1 MIVSFFR
8 NNYQTEIFTIL
19 LASIILWLGGF
30 NIDFPP
36 LPSLGVA
43 PLSSPLFSIEHN
55 WITSVIALLLVL
67 LESFMIS
74 SIAGRFKIFR
84 LTNLLPSLIYLLFM
98 SFYQHFLTLTPALI
112 SNFFVILL
120 LYYLLELYSKREPL
134 LFIFNASFVMG
145 IAALII
151 PENLIL
157 LLLIWITF
165 VIYRSYSFR
174 EWAASLSGIT
184 VVFIF
189 TASYFYLADNYQLF
203 LESYASYFNNLK
215 TGYPDI
221 SHQHLPFILVLGFFT
236 LITIPRMIFKLDE
249 TIIRT
254 RKRLNVIIFLA
265 LISLLV
271 LFINPRYWEYH
282 IYMLF
287 IPLSITL
294 ARLIMSIKKER
305 NKDWALL
312 LIIIAIV
319 IERVL

>member
-8 NNYQTEIFTIL
+8 NNYQTEVFTIL
-19 LASIILWLGGF
+19 LASIILWLGSF
-30 NIDFPP
+30 NTDFSP
-36 LPSLGVA
+36 LPSLGFA

-55 WITSVIALLLVL
+55 WITSVIAMLLVL

-74 SIAGRFKIFR
+74 SITGRFKIFR

-98 SFYQHFLTLTPALI
+98 SFYQHLLTLTPALI

-120 LYYLLELYSKREPL
+120 LYNLLELYSTREPL
-134 LFIFNASFVMG
+134 LSIFNASFITG
-145 IAALII
+145 IAVLII

-174 EWAASLSGIT
+174 EWAISLSGII
-184 VVFIF
+184 VVLIF
-189 TASYFYLADNYQLF
+189 TASYFYLTDNYQLF

-215 TGYPDI
+215 VGYPEI
-221 SHQHLPFILVLGFFT
+221 SNEHLPFILVVGFFI

-265 LISLLV
+265 LVSLLV

-305 NKDWALL
+305 NKDWVLL
-312 LIIIAIV
+312 LIILAIV
-319 IERVL
+319 TERVL